1 MGPIKGVKNSLYLHQ
16 KRPKNFLVVNWYL
29 KASPE
34 NFQPPRP
41 TAWPSFTALSKSVS
55 ARLSTTKA
63 GLCTQAALKNG
74 LAIYVFHNEFLSS
87 TLLCPLGP
95 FYKGQ
100 SVFPNWNTF
109 INTNFGIS
117 HFLFLQIIIW
127 LNSWIF
133 CQRCFGQKLKPYEL
147 EGVQNAA
154 CSNFS
159 LKLKN
164 GKSGRSVYIS
174 AVCCGKWSKV
184 ACINFDSFS

>member
-1 MGPIKGVKNSLYLHQ
+1 M
-16 KRPKNFLVVNWYL
+16 VVDWYL

-41 TAWPSFTALSKSVS
+41 TAWPSFTALWKSVS

-74 LAIYVFHNEFLSS
+74 LAIYVFHNKFLSS
-87 TLLCPLGP
+87 TLLRPLGP
-95 FYKGQ
+95 FYRGQ
-100 SVFPNWNTF
+100 SVFPSWNTF
-109 INTNFGIS
+109 TNTNFGIS

-159 LKLKN
+159 LKLK
-164 GKSGRSVYIS
+164 KRQSGRSVYIS
-174 AVCCGKWSKV
+174 AVWLGTF
-184 ACINFDSFS
+184 AGFLPLQYTAFAQTNQGN